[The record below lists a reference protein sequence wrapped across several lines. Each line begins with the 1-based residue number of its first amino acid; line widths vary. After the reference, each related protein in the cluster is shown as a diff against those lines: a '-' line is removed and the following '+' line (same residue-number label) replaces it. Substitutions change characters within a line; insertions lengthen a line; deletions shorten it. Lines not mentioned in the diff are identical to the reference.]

1 MCSKEASA
9 VVVVEDLN
17 VAEVTDSLRVWL
29 GQLLRAGS
37 IGNDAWRM
45 PVRPQKP
52 SHELHVNGGIVDSF
66 VASLHTLIAC
76 SCGYV
81 CAYAPTSRTVSVER
95 ILKTRRLYFFLKK
108 SKLSFQ
114 RSAHWLEQVVLTGT
128 SCGGASGLHGAMIK
142 GSTQ

>member
-81 CAYAPTSRTVSVER
+81 CAYAPTRRTVSVER
-95 ILKTRRLYFFLKK
+95 ILKTRLYFLKK

-114 RSAHWLEQVVLTGT
+114 RSLEQVVLTGT
-128 SCGGASGLHGAMIK
+128 SFGGASGLHGAMIK